1 MILLFISY
9 LENLYYIKVQ
19 KYYIYLYLMLY
30 TLTVMIKICDNY
42 VVGVI
47 VRIRIE
53 WDMLMLLY

>member
-19 KYYIYLYLMLY
+19 KYYIYLYFMLY